1 MQQFINRRKKWIRSN
16 LYRNKVNK
24 LGYFPAYYL
33 HKIKKIL
40 RNQLKNILYS
50 SFAEEI
56 RIKPCVLIVFAVY
69 FSYMQM

>member
-1 MQQFINRRKKWIRSN
+1 
-16 LYRNKVNK
+16 VNK

-69 FSYMQM
+69 FSYMQT